1 VIAKTSSSS
10 SLPSAGAVDRV
21 GLKAP
26 HRQLQQCLTDDVAA
40 RDEGYEEGKFERLF
54 LMLT

>member
-26 HRQLQQCLTDDVAA
+26 HRQLQQCLTEDVAA

-54 LMLT
+54 